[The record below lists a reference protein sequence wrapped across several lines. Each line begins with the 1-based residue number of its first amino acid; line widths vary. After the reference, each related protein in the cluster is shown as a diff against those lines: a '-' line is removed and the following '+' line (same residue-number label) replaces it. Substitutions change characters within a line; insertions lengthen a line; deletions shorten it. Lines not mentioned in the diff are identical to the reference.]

1 MQIRIRKRKEFR
13 MDPRWEKIK
22 KGLRQGAAMSI
33 EKIEEYAKLGKLK
46 IEEMAARRKIDRRF
60 IDMGERIFDLLES
73 RKGPAIADDLVVQK
87 AIEDIKSLKE
97 ELMTIAEKVQ
107 AVVEESK
114 RGRPARNDEELTGV

>member
-1 MQIRIRKRKEFR
+1 
-13 MDPRWEKIK
+13 MDLRWEKIK
-22 KGLRQGAAMSI
+22 KSLRQGAAMSI

-60 IDMGERIFDLLES
+60 IDMGERVFDLLED
-73 RKGPAIADDLVVQK
+73 RKGSEIADDLAIQK

-107 AVVEESK
+107 AIAEEGK
-114 RGRPARNDEELTGV
+114 RAQPARNDEELTGV

>member
-1 MQIRIRKRKEFR
+1 
-13 MDPRWEKIK
+13 MDLRWEKIK
-22 KGLRQGAAMSI
+22 KSLRQGAAMSI

-60 IDMGERIFDLLES
+60 IDMGERLFDLLES
-73 RKGPAIADDLVVQK
+73 RKGSEIAEDLAIQK

-107 AVVEESK
+107 AVAEEGK
-114 RGRPARNDEELTGV
+114 RVQPSRNDEELTGV